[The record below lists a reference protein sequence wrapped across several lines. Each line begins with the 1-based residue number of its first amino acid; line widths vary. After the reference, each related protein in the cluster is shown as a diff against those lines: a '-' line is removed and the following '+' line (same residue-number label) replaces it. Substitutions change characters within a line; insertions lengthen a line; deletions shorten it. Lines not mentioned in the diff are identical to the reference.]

1 MRTSPMEL
9 TAKALRSQVAAALA
23 CVERGETVIITYRG
37 KPRAR
42 LVSVDQSAQMDGNE
56 DPTPAFGMWQDRD
69 DMADVEAYVREV
81 RKDRTF
87 VG

>member
-23 CVERGETVIITYRG
+23 CVERGETVTITYRG

-42 LVSVDQSAQMDGNE
+42 LVSLDQSAAKDGNE
-56 DPTPAFGMWQDRD
+56 DPMRAFGMWQDRD
-69 DMADVEAYVREV
+69 DMADVDSYVRDV
-81 RKDRTF
+81 RKGRTS
-87 VG
+87 